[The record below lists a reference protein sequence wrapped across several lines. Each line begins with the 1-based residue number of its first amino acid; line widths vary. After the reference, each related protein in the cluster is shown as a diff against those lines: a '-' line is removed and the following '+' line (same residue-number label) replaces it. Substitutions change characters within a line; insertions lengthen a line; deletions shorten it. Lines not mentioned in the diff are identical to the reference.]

1 MLMTDV
7 GASITEENGNEPLP
21 VPNIQNLCPCR
32 CIGWPICRR
41 TVVSVGEERNG
52 LTKRHNIPCPSNHLQ
67 FA

>member
-7 GASITEENGNEPLP
+7 GAFITEENGSEPLP

-32 CIGWPICRR
+32 CIGWPICRC
-41 TVVSVGEERNG
+41 TVVSVGEEGNS
-52 LTKRHNIPCPSNHLQ
+52 LTKDQYIPCPSTHLQ

>member
-7 GASITEENGNEPLP
+7 GASITEENGSGPLP
-21 VPNIQNLCPCR
+21 VPKIQNLCPCR

-41 TVVSVGEERNG
+41 SVVSVEEAEIG
-52 LTKRHNIPCPSNHLQ
+52 LTKDLSIPCPSSHLQ